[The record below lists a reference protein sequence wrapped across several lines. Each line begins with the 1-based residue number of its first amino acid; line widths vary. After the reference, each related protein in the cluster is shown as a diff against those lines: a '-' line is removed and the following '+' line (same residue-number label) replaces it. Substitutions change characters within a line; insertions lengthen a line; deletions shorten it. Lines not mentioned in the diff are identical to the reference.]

1 MPLRADE
8 PLSGANR
15 RIELLLLTSQ
25 AEALYRQLFSEG
37 YVRYSSQA
45 ADFVEPN
52 GPRAQ

>member
-37 YVRYSSQA
+37 YVRYTRKA
-45 ADFVEPN
+45 ADFVEAD